1 MCQTFIPL
9 LSKNGRIVNLSSIA
23 SQLKFYSPELQA
35 RFRDP
40 NCTVETLNDIA
51 NDFVKSVEQGNEEE
65 SGFGTPRRSYG
76 VSKALVTALTAML
89 ARQHPGLSINCCCPG
104 WVATDM
110 GQLVGSRPPKSPEAG
125 ATIPLRLAF
134 GDVGGETG
142 KYWANSSIRGKG
154 DGEVQAF

>member
-23 SQLKFYSPELQA
+23 SQLKFYSPEIQA

-40 NCTVETLNDIA
+40 HANVETLNDIA
-51 NDFVKSVEQGNEEE
+51 KDFVRSVEARNEEE
-65 SGFGTPRRSYG
+65 SGFGTPKRSYS

-110 GQLVGSRPPKSPEAG
+110 GQLVGSRPPKKPEDG
-125 ATIPLRLAF
+125 ATIPLRLSF
-134 GDVGGETG
+134 GDVGDVTG

-154 DGEVQAF
+154 DGEVQEW